1 MNDWQST
8 WLGRRSLPRDLS
20 GFEIEAFF
28 TFSGNE
34 RRVIEERRTPALRLA
49 LALQIGFLRMSG
61 RLLEAVRMV
70 PPALW
75 RHLGEQF
82 AATAPDLAS
91 LRTMYRRRSTLFE
104 HQEVACAVLGFR
116 WLSDA
121 QRRALKRVLREE
133 LARTS
138 DRTRLLQFARRW
150 LYEHRLIVPRERELR
165 TMIAK
170 AIRAH
175 EVQLARGIVETVN
188 PPLLARWRSTITEP
202 RESGTTVQ
210 SWLWAAPAKH
220 SSRQI
225 EEVLERVELLRQLGV
240 ERHLRELSDAIVRR
254 YARRLAARAAAVA
267 ARIAEPARTIEVAC
281 FLRYCLLVSTDRLLL
296 MVRRRVADLW
306 RMAAVGVDAKLTD
319 WARLYQE
326 LLGELARLVSDSEVS
341 NEAMREQLLSLI
353 QAHRARRPRSR
364 AEIVRARLIA
374 GVRPVRALL
383 KALARLPWQAV
394 PAHPLLEPL
403 GVLRGLY
410 ERDRHDLPVSLDL
423 PVGRVWRAA
432 LKSPDRERAFAAL
445 EVATLLN
452 LRRALRNG
460 TVWIEHSLSFR
471 SRETLFIPEPRWQ
484 QSRRAHYRR
493 LSWPADPKDFLEPL
507 IERAQAG
514 VTAVAEAAAA
524 GVLKIDDELHLTP
537 LARAR
542 QLVTE
547 KYR

>member
-175 EVQLARGIVETVN
+175 EVLIADLALRITFHRGERIHTESSYKFTIDDIARIGAEAGFRLAR
-188 PPLLARWRSTITEP
+188 
-202 RESGTTVQ
+202 
-210 SWLWAAPAKH
+210 SWADAGK
-220 SSRQI
+220 RF
-225 EEVLERVELLRQLGV
+225 GV
-240 ERHLRELSDAIVRR
+240 S
-254 YARRLAARAAAVA
+254 
-267 ARIAEPARTIEVAC
+267 
-281 FLRYCLLVSTDRLLL
+281 LLL
-296 MVRRRVADLW
+296 W
-306 RMAAVGVDAKLTD
+306 
-319 WARLYQE
+319 E
-326 LLGELARLVSDSEVS
+326 
-341 NEAMREQLLSLI
+341 
-353 QAHRARRPRSR
+353 
-364 AEIVRARLIA
+364 
-374 GVRPVRALL
+374 
-383 KALARLPWQAV
+383 
-394 PAHPLLEPL
+394 
-403 GVLRGLY
+403 
-410 ERDRHDLPVSLDL
+410 
-423 PVGRVWRAA
+423 
-432 LKSPDRERAFAAL
+432 
-445 EVATLLN
+445 
-452 LRRALRNG
+452 
-460 TVWIEHSLSFR
+460 
-471 SRETLFIPEPRWQ
+471 
-484 QSRRAHYRR
+484 
-493 LSWPADPKDFLEPL
+493 
-507 IERAQAG
+507 
-514 VTAVAEAAAA
+514 
-524 GVLKIDDELHLTP
+524 
-537 LARAR
+537 
-542 QLVTE
+542 
-547 KYR
+547 